1 MSLINM
7 KDKKLS
13 RIRLNSSGKM
23 VMEAVQAAADA
34 PSKGLS
40 AQPGGPNTAEEEA
53 NIQQP
58 EIPTSLTE
66 AAPHEK
72 HPGVA
77 SDKVLQT
84 ETAADAEIAKHEADA
99 SESVG
104 GDQAPV
110 ITATEE
116 EM

>member
-1 MSLINM
+1 M

-72 HPGVA
+72 HPGATADNVI
-77 SDKVLQT
+77 KT
-84 ETAADAEIAKHEADA
+84 ETAEDVEIRKSGEDA
-99 SESVG
+99 STSTG
-104 GDQAPV
+104 GDDAPL
-110 ITATEE
+110 IMEE
-116 EM
+116 LDHDVEY